1 MTLSLALL
9 HGSMVERNSYVPH
22 GWNNI
27 YDWHPSDFVSCK
39 NVVKD
44 MLKQPTPLNFNVL
57 KYLIAE
63 VVYGGRLTDDKDRR
77 LGNSITSCFV
87 NNEVLKIGYK
97 FSQSGCYIQ
106 PNAGSV

>member
-1 MTLSLALL
+1 MAINLFKRYVSDKELNECPKPEQFRRMTISLALL

-77 LGNSITSCFV
+77 LGNSITSC
-87 NNEVLKIGYK
+87 
-97 FSQSGCYIQ
+97 
-106 PNAGSV
+106 